1 MKGWEKLIKMA
12 SYEQLIFRLNKE
24 KERFIELWGPY
35 MNLVRDGRLE
45 WQILF
50 IYVFLIPFCSV
61 MLCCV
66 AVIVHVQA
74 CWLFCC
80 FVMKQ

>member
-12 SYEQLIFRLNKE
+12 SYEQLIFRLNNE
-24 KERFIELWGPY
+24 KKRFIELWGPY

-50 IYVFLIPFCSV
+50 IYVLYF
-61 MLCCV
+61 
-66 AVIVHVQA
+66 
-74 CWLFCC
+74 
-80 FVMKQ
+80 